1 MRPKISPERQEYS
14 LENYRILS
22 GTFHNH
28 GQFSLTSHYHSQEN
42 KKSTLNYT
50 MNWKRILI
58 VFSAIAAFAFTRCQN
73 ATNTENTEADS
84 PDTVQANSQPDSVT
98 APPEIKYGFNTDS
111 FILEEQKVRR
121 HQFLANILR
130 EYDVPYKKINEL
142 VQKAKGVFNIRS
154 IRPGNFYCAISSKDT
169 SDGSGCDYFVYE
181 IDPVNYVVFQ
191 FKDSVDVYKRQK
203 DVKVEE
209 KAVSGTIEGSLW
221 RTLQERDASPA
232 LAVELSE
239 IYAWTVD
246 FYRIRKGDQF
256 KVIYEQKYVEDE
268 FIGIGDI
275 KAAYFKHRGKE
286 HYGFPYEVDGE
297 TKYFNDE
304 GESLQKQF
312 LQAPL
317 KYSRISSRYTKKRY
331 HPVLNEYRSHLGTDY
346 AAPTGT
352 PIRAV
357 GDGTVVR
364 ARYGKYNGNNVKI
377 RHNSVYSTQYL
388 HMSKIASGIRR
399 GVQVSQE
406 QVIGYV
412 GATGLANGSHLCYR
426 FWKNDR
432 QVDPYK
438 QDIPSSEPIPEE
450 EMDQYLESI
459 KPLRA
464 RLDELSLKQPS

>member
-1 MRPKISPERQEYS
+1 MK
-14 LENYRILS
+14 
-22 GTFHNH
+22 
-28 GQFSLTSHYHSQEN
+28 
-42 KKSTLNYT
+42 
-50 MNWKRILI
+50 WKRILI
-58 VFSAIAAFAFTRCQN
+58 VFSAVAAIAFTNCNNPSTTQN
-73 ATNTENTEADS
+73 NRQDKKDS
-84 PDTVQANSQPDSVT
+84 LQAKNEEDST
-98 APPEIKYGFNTDS
+98 ASKVEMRYGFNTDS
-111 FILEEQKVRR
+111 FNLEEQKVRR

-130 EYDVPYKKINEL
+130 EYQVPYEKIDKLIRE
-142 VQKAKGVFNIRS
+142 AKGIFNVRS
-154 IRPGNFYCAISSKDT
+154 IKPGNFYCAISSKDT
-169 SDGSGCDYFVYE
+169 SAQSSGCDYFVYE

-203 DVKVEE
+203 DVSVKE
-209 KAVSGTIEGSLW
+209 KATAGIIEGSLW
-221 RTLQERDASPA
+221 QTLQEKNASPA
-232 LAVELSE
+232 LAVELAE

-246 FYRIRKGDQF
+246 FYRIRKGDRF
-256 KVIYEQKYVEDE
+256 KVVYEQKFVEDE

-286 HYGFPYEVDGE
+286 HYGFPYEIDGE
-297 TKYFNDE
+297 VKFFNE
-304 GESLQKQF
+304 AGESLQKEF

-346 AAPTGT
+346 AAPRGT

-377 RHNSVYSTQYL
+377 RHNSIYSTQYL
-388 HMSKIASGIRR
+388 HMSKIASRIRKGIEVKQ
-399 GVQVSQE
+399 GD
-406 QVIGYV
+406 VIGYV

-438 QDIPSSEPIPEE
+438 QDIPSSDPIPKEK
-450 EMDQYLESI
+450 MKQYRKEI
-459 KPLRA
+459 EPLKA
-464 RLDELSLKQPS
+464 RLENLSLSHPS